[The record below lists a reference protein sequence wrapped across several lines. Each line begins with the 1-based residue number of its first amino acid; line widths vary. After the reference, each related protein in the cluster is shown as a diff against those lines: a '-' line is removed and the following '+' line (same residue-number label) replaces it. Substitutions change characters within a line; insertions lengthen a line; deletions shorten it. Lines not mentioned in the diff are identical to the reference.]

1 MKNIITII
9 TLSSLILTSCGSDKK
24 ENVADLP
31 AIPVKVAGNSGN
43 SNSPYVTASGK
54 IESENSANLS
64 TRMMGYVTKVNVKV
78 GQNVSAGQLLVSI
91 NNTDLQAKKAQVD
104 ASITQATAGY
114 NNAKKDYD
122 RFVNLFAQ
130 QSASQ
135 KELDDMTARYEMAK
149 AGLEAAK
156 QMRNEVM
163 AQFSYSNITA
173 PFSGTVTNT
182 FVKEGDMANPGMP
195 LVSIE
200 GASRLQVTA
209 MVSESDISNVKN
221 GMPVKINVKSL
232 NKEVAGKV
240 SEVSLSAKNTGGQ
253 YLVKVTLDKMDK
265 EILSGMFVNVQF
277 PTAKK
282 VATAVKS
289 INKEVAGKVSEV
301 SLSAKNTGG
310 QYLVKVTLDKMDKEI
325 LSGMFVNVQF
335 PTAKIE
341 TTAVKSDVVM
351 VPESALV
358 KQGQL
363 TGIYT
368 VGSGNVAILRWLRI
382 GKTFGNQVE
391 VLSGLSADE
400 QYIVSAEGKLFNG
413 AKVSVQ

>member
-1 MKNIITII
+1 MKKIITII

-43 SNSPYVTASGK
+43 SGNSNSPYVMASGK

-104 ASITQATAGY
+104 ASITQATAAY

-221 GMPVKINVKSL
+221 GMSVKINVKSL

-277 PTAKK
+277 PSAKK
-282 VATAVKS
+282 EAIT
-289 INKEVAGKVSEV
+289 
-301 SLSAKNTGG
+301 
-310 QYLVKVTLDKMDKEI
+310 
-325 LSGMFVNVQF
+325 
-335 PTAKIE
+335 
-341 TTAVKSDVVM
+341 VKSDVVL

-368 VGSGNVAILRWLRI
+368 IGSGNVAILRWLRV

-391 VLSGLSADE
+391 VLSGLSSDE

>member
-1 MKNIITII
+1 MKSKIHEILSLKNIIMSKKILTILTI
-9 TLSSLILTSCGSDKK
+9 SSLIITSCGSDKK
-24 ENVADLP
+24 ENVVDLP
-31 AIPVKVAGNSGN
+31 SIPVKVAGNTENLN
-43 SNSPYVTASGK
+43 SAYITASGK

-221 GMPVKINVKSL
+221 AMPVKINVKSL
-232 NKEVAGKV
+232 NKEVSGKV

-265 EILSGMFVNVQF
+265 QILSGMFVNVQF
-277 PTAKK
+277 QIAKK
-282 VATAVKS
+282 
-289 INKEVAGKVSEV
+289 
-301 SLSAKNTGG
+301 
-310 QYLVKVTLDKMDKEI
+310 EI
-325 LSGMFVNVQF
+325 TQS
-335 PTAKIE
+335 
-341 TTAVKSDVVM
+341 VKSDIVL

-358 KQGQL
+358 RQGQL
-363 TGIYT
+363 TGVYT
-368 VGSGNVAILRWLRI
+368 VGSDNVAILRWLRI

-413 AKVSVQ
+413 AKVQLAN

>member
-1 MKNIITII
+1 MKKIITVLAI
-9 TLSSLILTSCGSDKK
+9 SSLILMSCGGDKK
-24 ENVADLP
+24 ENLTNLP
-31 AIPVKVAGNSGN
+31 TIPVQVSENTENVNGSFI
-43 SNSPYVTASGK
+43 TASGK

-91 NNTDLQAKKAQVD
+91 NNTDLLAKKAQVD

-122 RFVNLFAQ
+122 RFVNLFTQ

-221 GMPVKINVKSL
+221 GMPVIINVKSL

-253 YLVKVTLDKMDK
+253 YLVKVILDKMDK
-265 EILSGMFVNVQF
+265 TILSGMFVNVQF
-277 PTAKK
+277 QKAKK
-282 VATAVKS
+282 
-289 INKEVAGKVSEV
+289 
-301 SLSAKNTGG
+301 
-310 QYLVKVTLDKMDKEI
+310 EI
-325 LSGMFVNVQF
+325 TS
-335 PTAKIE
+335 T
-341 TTAVKSDVVM
+341 VKSDIVL

-358 KQGQL
+358 RQGQL

-382 GKTFGNQVE
+382 GKTIGSQVE
-391 VLSGLSADE
+391 ILSGLSSDE

-413 AKVSVQ
+413 AKVQLAN